1 MTRDHVYPD
10 AAVTTM
16 AVVAIEGGGRF
27 YGQAIPSAEVAVG
40 DRVRLVPRVLHRGG
54 DVVQYFWKV
63 EPCR

>member
-1 MTRDHVYPD
+1 
-10 AAVTTM
+10 M
-16 AVVAIEGGGRF
+16 AVVAIDEGGRF
-27 YGQAIPSAEVAVG
+27 YGQLVPWGEAGVG